1 MNENQTNIFFVSL
14 GCDKNLVDSEYM
26 LGILQSAGYSFT
38 NTEED
43 ADVIVINTCSFIDS
57 AKEESINTILEMAQ
71 WKEKGRCKALVATGC
86 LAQRFAK
93 EIKEELPEVDA
104 IIGTNSWDAIAQA
117 VTEVLKKKHY
127 EKIGELSGMPNMAGQ
142 RILTSGTHYAYLKIA
157 EGCDKH
163 CTYCVIPS
171 IRGRYRSVELDLL
184 VKQARELVEM
194 GVKELLLVA
203 QETTLY
209 GMDLYGK
216 KSLHIL
222 LQKLAE
228 IEELKWIRIL
238 YCYPEEIYP
247 ELVEEI
253 KTNSKVCHYLD
264 LPIQHCT
271 DRILKKMA
279 RRTSKAQL
287 VDTFTML
294 RSKIPDISLR
304 TTVICGFPGE
314 TTQDHNELMQFIK
327 EIGFDRLGAFAYSR
341 EEGTPAATF
350 DNQIEEDTKQLWTRE
365 IMELQQEICEA
376 KCEEMIGKH
385 LEVIV
390 EGTAENVYV
399 CRTYKDAPD
408 IDGYLFIETSQV
420 LHTGDFVKVKV
431 AGAYE
436 YDLIGELE

>member
-1 MNENQTNIFFVSL
+1 MNIFFVSL

-43 ADVIVINTCSFIDS
+43 ADVIVINTCTFIDS

-71 WKEKGRCKALVATGC
+71 WKERGRCKALIATGC
-86 LAQRFAK
+86 LAQRFSK

-104 IIGTNSWDAIAQA
+104 IIGTNSWDEIAKA
-117 VTEVLKKKHY
+117 VTKVLEQKHF
-127 EKIGELSGMPNMAGQ
+127 EKIGELTGMPDMSKK

-171 IRGRYRSVELDLL
+171 IRGKYRSVSMEVLI
-184 VKQARELVEM
+184 KQAQDLVEM

-209 GMDLYGK
+209 GVDLYEK

-222 LQKLAE
+222 LQKLAK
-228 IEELKWIRIL
+228 IDELKWIRIL

-253 KTNSKVCHYLD
+253 KNNPKVCHYLD
-264 LPIQHCT
+264 LPIQHCS

-279 RRTSKAQL
+279 RRTSKAEL
-287 VDTFTML
+287 KKTFEML
-294 RSKIPDISLR
+294 RREIPDIALR

-314 TTQDHNELMQFIK
+314 TKEEHKELLSFIE

-341 EEGTPAATF
+341 EEGTAAASF
-350 DNQIEEDTKQLWTRE
+350 ENQIEDETKQLWVDE
-365 IMELQQEICEA
+365 VMELQQEICEE
-376 KCEEMIGKH
+376 KCCEMIGTH
-385 LEVIV
+385 LKVLV

-399 CRTYKDAPD
+399 CRTYRDAPD
-408 IDGYLFIETSQV
+408 IDGYLFLETSQI
-420 LHTGDFVKVKV
+420 LHTGDFVNVKV
-431 AGAYE
+431 TGAYE